1 MANSAAFFDLDRT
14 LISGAS
20 AFPLGVE
27 AWRQGLASNPDIG
40 RWALSALSFRLMG
53 DKGDATDDVKGD
65 FLSGIAGAS
74 VQALEMVGAAV
85 LPKLVAR
92 VRPESRKLINLHHE
106 AGRDT
111 WIVSAAPHEIVEPL
125 ARSLGMTGAI
135 GTRGK
140 VVAGHYTGELDGP
153 FVYGAGK
160 VDAIEKI
167 AADFGYDLERSY
179 AYSDSVSDLPMM
191 EAVGHP
197 VAVNPD
203 SELDSVSHERG
214 WPVVIFAR
222 KTKRAVALSALG
234 TVGVGG
240 SRRRLCRWDGS
251 TDDRALLP
259 SWLSESSGDPGS
271 RGSRSAPAV
280 PSARRTAP
288 SAARHGAHR

>member
-27 AWRQGLASNPDIG
+27 AWRQGLASNSDIA
-40 RWALSALSFRLMG
+40 RWTVTALGFRL
-53 DKGDATDDVKGD
+53 KGDTGDTSEEVRGD
-65 FLSGIAGAS
+65 FLNRIAGSS

-106 AGRDT
+106 SDRDT

-135 GTRGK
+135 GTRGR

-167 AADFGYDLERSY
+167 AADLGYDLERSY

-191 EAVGHP
+191 ESVGHP

-203 SELDSVSHERG
+203 SELDAVAHDRG

-222 KTKRAVALSALG
+222 KTKRAIAVGAATTVAVTGAVAAYALG
-234 TVGVGG
+234 RKHG
-240 SRRRLCRWDGS
+240 
-251 TDDRALLP
+251 
-259 SWLSESSGDPGS
+259 
-271 RGSRSAPAV
+271 RSATLAQVAQREIWP
-280 PSARRTAP
+280 R
-288 SAARHGAHR
+288 

>member
-1 MANSAAFFDLDRT
+1 MATSAAFFDLDRT

-27 AWRQGLASNPDIG
+27 AWRQGLASNTDIM
-40 RWALSALSFRLMG
+40 RWTTSALSFRMMG
-53 DKGDATDDVKGD
+53 DKGDAPEEVRGD
-65 FLSGIAGAS
+65 FLNRIAGSS
-74 VQALEMVGAAV
+74 VQALEMVGASV

-106 AGRDT
+106 SGRDT

-135 GTRGK
+135 GTRGR
-140 VVAGHYTGELDGP
+140 VVAGHYTGELEGP

-160 VDAIEKI
+160 VDAMEKI
-167 AADFGYDLERSY
+167 ASDLGYDLERSY
-179 AYSDSVSDLPMM
+179 AYSDSISDLPMM

-203 SELDSVSHERG
+203 SELDAVAHDRG

-222 KTKRAVALSALG
+222 KTKRAIAVGAVSTVAVTAAVTAYAMGRKHGRAVTLAQIAQREIWPRLG
-234 TVGVGG
+234 
-240 SRRRLCRWDGS
+240 
-251 TDDRALLP
+251 
-259 SWLSESSGDPGS
+259 
-271 RGSRSAPAV
+271 
-280 PSARRTAP
+280 
-288 SAARHGAHR
+288 

>member
-27 AWRQGLASNPDIG
+27 AWRQGLASNTDIAG
-40 RWALSALSFRLMG
+40 WTVSALSFRLRG
-53 DKGDATDDVKGD
+53 DTGDATDEVRGD
-65 FLSGIAGAS
+65 FLNRIAGSS
-74 VQALEMVGAAV
+74 VQALEMVGASV
-85 LPKLVAR
+85 LPKLVSR

-106 AGRDT
+106 SGRDT

-135 GTRGK
+135 GTRGR

-167 AADFGYDLERSY
+167 AADLGYDLERSY
-179 AYSDSVSDLPMM
+179 AYSDSISDLPMM
-191 EAVGHP
+191 ESVGHP

-203 SELDSVSHERG
+203 SELDALAHERG

-222 KTKRAVALSALG
+222 KTKQAIAVGA
-234 TVGVGG
+234 V
-240 SRRRLCRWDGS
+240 S
-251 TDDRALLP
+251 TA
-259 SWLSESSGDPGS
+259 
-271 RGSRSAPAV
+271 AV
-280 PSARRTAP
+280 
-288 SAARHGAHR
+288 SAAVVAYAIGRKHGRSVTLAQMAQREIWPHLP